1 MQPQLGVR
9 LRLLRAASARFVS
22 HHVRRVLAATYQ
34 LAGYR
39 VRRRGT
45 HPYSSIAYHCQQLRT
60 LSSELCAR
68 APYERTDS
76 SCTVRTVPCVAIVC
90 TVVCMLVWGC
100 VPLLSHSG
108 NIQHAHCSANQRGQQ
123 RFPVLTS
130 AANTI
135 AWEDYRI
142 LASTHVDA
150 LRHERVRHVPCCMAC
165 GFIA

>member
-60 LSSELCAR
+60 LVSN
-68 APYERTDS
+68 
-76 SCTVRTVPCVAIVC
+76 
-90 TVVCMLVWGC
+90 C
-100 VPLLSHSG
+100 VPL
-108 NIQHAHCSANQRGQQ
+108 
-123 RFPVLTS
+123 VLNS
-130 AANTI
+130 VRVLLMNVP
-135 AWEDYRI
+135 I
-142 LASTHVDA
+142 L
-150 LRHERVRHVPCCMAC
+150 RVRSGLFRAWQ
-165 GFIA
+165 